1 MSRNTDLST
10 QTFHITNADDI
21 LSVEYENRVVLTA
34 SETFVPPA
42 AATAIRFTAV
52 GGGGA
57 GIGTTGGAG
66 AGLFQKTFYAPWVG
80 VTTSFV
86 LTIGAAEGDT
96 TLADSAGTSLAKAFG
111 ATGISDTN
119 PVGVGGTSCGGD
131 LNTSGSPGG
140 IGVGGA
146 SGGLIADSVYDDTYA
161 GRWRYFQ
168 ESITNENL
176 KNYIISNFYIS
187 GGSENSIGIGTAAC
201 YTVLNQ
207 VIDGTATS
215 SLPAGLFSNGFDSC
229 SLPCS
234 VSFTNAPGV
243 GGKGGYG
250 GNGGSGSRGQCA
262 LVGNPVTCGQA
273 GSGGDGGYGG
283 NGGNG
288 GCFQRRCCNG
298 PTIAFIGC
306 PGGAGGYGGNGGR
319 GGDGAGCIAGGYSC
333 SGAGGAGG
341 FGGHGGCG
349 GCAGIQPCA
358 CRCCVTA
365 AAGGAGGFGG
375 GGGRG
380 GNATFTMCNPG
391 PGVCCSGTQG
401 MGGCGGAGGYGGGGG
416 GMGCSFC
423 PAYTCDCIS
432 ARSGAGGAGAIIVEW
447 TTKKVTN

>member
-10 QTFHITNADDI
+10 QTFHITNTDDI
-21 LSVEYENRVVLTA
+21 LSVEYENRVILTA

-86 LTIGAAEGDT
+86 LTVGAVEGDT

-111 ATGISDTN
+111 ATAISDTN

-146 SGGLIADSVYDDTYA
+146 SGGIIADSVYDDTYA
-161 GRWRYFQ
+161 GRWKYFQ
-168 ESITNENL
+168 ESITNQNL

-187 GGSENSIGIGTAAC
+187 GGTEAIVATGN
-201 YTVLNQ
+201 TVRSQ

-215 SLPAGLFSNGFDSC
+215 SVPAGLFSNGFDAC
-229 SLPCS
+229 SLQCS
-234 VSFTNAPGV
+234 TIFTNVPGK

-250 GNGGSGSRGQCA
+250 GNGGKGSNGQCSTTPA
-262 LVGNPVTCGQA
+262 PASFACA
-273 GSGGDGGYGG
+273 GIGGDGGYGG
-283 NGGNG
+283 DGGTG
-288 GCFQRRCCNG
+288 GCFNRRCSNG
-298 PTIAFIGC
+298 PTIAYIGC

-319 GGDGAGCIAGGYSC
+319 GGDGFGQVAGGYSC
-333 SGAGGAGG
+333 SGCGGAGG

-349 GCAGIQPCA
+349 GCAGPGLCA
-358 CRCCVTA
+358 CMCCVTA
-365 AAGGAGGFGG
+365 GAGGAGGFGG

-380 GNATFTMCNPG
+380 GNATFTMCTPG
-391 PGVCCSGTQG
+391 NGLACCNGTQG
-401 MGGCGGAGGYGGGGG
+401 MGGCGGTGGYGGGGG
-416 GMGCSFC
+416 GMGCSYC
-423 PAYTCDCIS
+423 PAHTNDCIS

>member
-10 QTFHITNADDI
+10 HTFHLTNVVDI
-21 LSVEYENRVVLTA
+21 LSIEYENRVILTA

-86 LTIGAAEGDT
+86 LTVGAVEGDT

-111 ATGISDTN
+111 ATAISDTN

-146 SGGLIADSVYDDTYA
+146 SGGIIADSVYDDTYA
-161 GRWRYFQ
+161 GRWKYFQ
-168 ESITNENL
+168 ESITNQNL

-187 GGSENSIGIGTAAC
+187 GGTEAIVATGN
-201 YTVLNQ
+201 TVRSQ

-215 SLPAGLFSNGFDSC
+215 SVPAGLFSNGFDSC
-229 SLPCS
+229 GLQCS
-234 VSFTNAPGV
+234 ASFTNVPGQ

-250 GNGGSGSRGQCA
+250 GNGGNGSNGQCQTNPA
-262 LVGNPVTCGQA
+262 LPQSFGCA
-273 GSGGDGGYGG
+273 GCGGDGGYGG

-288 GCFQRRCCNG
+288 GCFHRYCTASSSPIGR
-298 PTIAFIGC
+298 IGC
-306 PGGAGGYGGNGGR
+306 PGGDGGYGGNGGN
-319 GGDGAGCIAGGYSC
+319 GGCGSSTNCGAPPT

-349 GCAGIQPCA
+349 GNANYGTMSCRSCVCA
-358 CRCCVTA
+358 RC
-365 AAGGAGGFGG
+365 GGTGGFGG

-380 GNATFTMCNPG
+380 GNALFTICT
-391 PGVCCSGTQG
+391 PGVGICCPGTQG
-401 MGGCGGAGGYGGGGG
+401 MGGAGGTGGYGGGGG
-416 GMGCSFC
+416 GMGCSYC

-432 ARSGAGGAGAIIVEW
+432 ARSGAGGGGAIIVEW